1 METLDATQLSFKK
14 LDEDNIT
21 WVTINGNHVPIP
33 KGGTREQKAR
43 AIKEWFAS
51 KKKDVPVAKGKVSVY
66 SARFEHDQP
75 KRTAKRSGEGAQVHG
90 DGQYTQRN
98 IGINHRRYFDKFK
111 RKFVSYEPDMNDE
124 EMSSGFGKEM
134 GKKFAEFMERGN
146 GREDSYEVAAKKFK
160 ESFEKSTEQLK
171 KFAKENGGDYSDL
184 IQRNDRA
191 IALMP
196 KLKPEYFKTVA
207 NRYIIG
213 DEPITN
219 SEIQLI
225 LRKNMLEGWNKAPK
239 EEDRQA
245 ALEVLRNDIANVR
258 GGKKIA
264 EQIKSW
270 EDIKPAKAQMSV
282 VRLPSNKYYIKE
294 NKKVYEQ
301 SPFVI
306 RQFRDVCVDREIEYQ
321 TGHWN
326 SSTPNNKAFVV
337 DKFKEQYPD
346 AYELLQKVYNRTVEL
361 EQKQARENTY
371 IAIYTQVWDD
381 VMETPQAKRIMQ
393 ALPNKE
399 NAQQLELH
407 DNVLTKEIR
416 NPPAN
421 SFRFNPWNLTDEQRE
436 EYYKKKEE
444 AEEAEEHGDLD
455 RKDFETIAQHII
467 SEVRNKINVSG
478 RGMKKALMNAGIKG
492 VSYFGGTDGW
502 GNVTFDPQ
510 KDITVLKKITDPNE
524 IRALVEKQRKKNPEL
539 YREKEE

>member
-51 KKKDVPVAKGKVSVY
+51 KNKDVPVAKGKVSVY

-111 RKFVSYEPDMNDE
+111 RKFVSYTPNENDKE
-124 EMSSGFGKEM
+124 LSTGYGKGVGE
-134 GKKFAEFMERGN
+134 KFAEYMERGN
-146 GREDSYEVAAKKFK
+146 GRDDSFEVAKKRFIADV
-160 ESFEKSTEQLK
+160 EKGIKDLER
-171 KFAKENGGDYSDL
+171 FGKENNSDYSDL
-184 IQRNDRA
+184 IANNQKKLE
-191 IALMP
+191 IIS
-196 KLKPEYFKTVA
+196 KLKPEYFTTVA
-207 NRYIIG
+207 NRYLIG
-213 DEPITN
+213 GEPVTN
-219 SEIQLI
+219 NEIQLY
-225 LRKNMLEGWNKAPK
+225 
-239 EEDRQA
+239 
-245 ALEVLRNDIANVR
+245 LRNFMLGYKNNKSKEYDAEKVLEQLRDWISQVR
-258 GGKKIA
+258 GGKKYA
-264 EQIKSW
+264 EKIKSW
-270 EDIKPAKAQMSV
+270 EDITPAKAQMSV

-321 TGHWN
+321 INHWG
-326 SSTPNNKAFVV
+326 SSTNNNGAFSVS
-337 DKFKEQYPD
+337 KFKEQYPE
-346 AYELLQKVYNRTVEL
+346 AYDLLQRVYNRAVEL
-361 EQKQARENTY
+361 EQKQAREKTY

-393 ALPNKE
+393 GLPNKE

-444 AEEAEEHGDLD
+444 AEEHGDLD

-467 SEVRNKINVSG
+467 SEVRNKISVSG

-524 IRALVEKQRKKNPEL
+524 IRALVEKQKKKNPEL

>member
-111 RKFVSYEPDMNDE
+111 RKFVYYTPNEND
-124 EMSSGFGKEM
+124 KELST
-134 GKKFAEFMERGN
+134 GYGEGVGEKFAEYMERGN
-146 GREDSYEVAAKKFK
+146 GRDDSFEVAKKRFIADV
-160 ESFEKSTEQLK
+160 EKGIKDLER
-171 KFAKENGGDYSDL
+171 FGKENNSDYSDL
-184 IQRNDRA
+184 IANNQKKLE
-191 IALMP
+191 IIS
-196 KLKPEYFKTVA
+196 KLKPEYFTTVA

-258 GGKKIA
+258 GGKKYA
-264 EQIKSW
+264 EKIKSW

-306 RQFRDVCVDREIEYQ
+306 RQFRDVCVDREIDYQ
-321 TGHWN
+321 INHWG
-326 SSTPNNKAFVV
+326 SSTNNNGAFSVNR
-337 DKFKEQYPD
+337 FKEQYPD
-346 AYELLQKVYNRTVEL
+346 AYELLQRVYTRTVEL
-361 EQKQARENTY
+361 EQKQAREKTY
-371 IAIYTQVWDD
+371 IAIYNQVWDD

-407 DNVLTKEIR
+407 DNVLNKYSGSVPE
-416 NPPAN
+416 N
-421 SFRFNPWNLTDEQRE
+421 SFRFNPWKLTDEQRE
-436 EYYKKKEE
+436 KYYYWKNEE
-444 AEEAEEHGDLD
+444 EIPEHGDLD

-524 IRALVEKQRKKNPEL
+524 IRALVEKQKKKNPEL